1 MTVEKAFGPS
11 DSQLMERTARGDRE
25 AFASLIGRH
34 QRLVLSIAARYL
46 GDRAEA
52 EDAAQEVFIRLWQGA
67 RRYQPSAALEAYL
80 RTLTVNF
87 CLDMK
92 RKQRFILLSGAEDRP
107 GSDDPQDEAQK
118 AERRNAIGRA
128 LQILPTTQRMA
139 VVLFHMEGLSV
150 GEVARLMETSPKAVE
165 SLLSRARATLR
176 ERLADLL
183 R

>member
-1 MTVEKAFGPS
+1 MEEGFGPS
-11 DSQLMERTARGDRE
+11 DSQLMEETARGDRE

-46 GDRAEA
+46 GDRDEA
-52 EDAAQEVFIRLWQGA
+52 EDAAQEVFIRLWHGA
-67 RRYQPSAALEAYL
+67 RRYRPSSALEAYL

-92 RKQRFILLSGAEDRP
+92 RKRRFVLLSGEEDRP
-107 GSDDPQDEAQK
+107 GPSNPQGDALRE
-118 AERRNAIGRA
+118 ERRGAIDRA
-128 LQILPTTQRMA
+128 LQLLPPAQRMA
-139 VVLFHMEGLSV
+139 VVLFHMEGLNI

-165 SLLSRARATLR
+165 SLLSRARAALR
-176 ERLADLL
+176 ERLDGYL